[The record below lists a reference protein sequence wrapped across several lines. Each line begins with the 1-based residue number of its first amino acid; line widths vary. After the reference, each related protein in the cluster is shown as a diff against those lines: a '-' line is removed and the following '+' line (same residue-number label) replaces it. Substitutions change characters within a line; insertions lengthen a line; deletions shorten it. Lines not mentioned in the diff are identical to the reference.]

1 MADLSES
8 YAERERFEIDVLVH
22 GDPARIIVAIENKI
36 DSGERSD
43 QLPRYRETIRREY
56 PGHKAVLLFLSPD
69 GQQPSD
75 PEWIPLS
82 YDDVLATTEAVRK
95 ARSGIIGGD
104 VLTALEH
111 YETMVRRHIVSDS
124 DIAELCRKLYRA
136 HQKAF
141 DLILEHRPDQQSDM
155 REALEHVVRTKP
167 AFELD
172 HCSKSYV
179 RFFPKAWDDNA
190 RLKTGTA
197 WTGTGRVLLFELQ
210 NFPDSVRLKLI
221 IGPGEAGTRQRI
233 FDFAKSHKDLYRGI
247 TSKLYPKFT
256 QVYARALVE
265 KDDFD
270 APPEEVVRQATAALT
285 SLFTGDI
292 AQLVGSLSEILHLK
306 G

>member
-104 VLTALEH
+104 VLTVAGAATFADKNAGAGKAVSVTTYAASSALHREH
-111 YETMVRRHIVSDS
+111 S
-124 DIAELCRKLYRA
+124 LRA
-136 HQKAF
+136 S
-141 DLILEHRPDQQSDM
+141 R
-155 REALEHVVRTKP
+155 
-167 AFELD
+167 
-172 HCSKSYV
+172 
-179 RFFPKAWDDNA
+179 
-190 RLKTGTA
+190 
-197 WTGTGRVLLFELQ
+197 
-210 NFPDSVRLKLI
+210 
-221 IGPGEAGTRQRI
+221 
-233 FDFAKSHKDLYRGI
+233 
-247 TSKLYPKFT
+247 
-256 QVYARALVE
+256 
-265 KDDFD
+265 
-270 APPEEVVRQATAALT
+270 
-285 SLFTGDI
+285 
-292 AQLVGSLSEILHLK
+292 
-306 G
+306 